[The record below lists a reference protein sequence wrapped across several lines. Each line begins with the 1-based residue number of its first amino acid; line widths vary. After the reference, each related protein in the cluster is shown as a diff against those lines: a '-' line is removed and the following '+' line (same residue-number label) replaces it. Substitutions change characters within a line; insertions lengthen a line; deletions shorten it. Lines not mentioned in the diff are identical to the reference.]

1 MVILQ
6 KFSSAV
12 LRQLRFLSAIL
23 GVVIG
28 NVALDALSSQHP
40 IWIWLPLVLLSIFLL
55 VLPLL
60 IKRELDR
67 RPLEER
73 QFTPKQIYAGMGLVH
88 LAIILA
94 GVYRLLTV
102 RDAEWRLIIIVVVV
116 LDICLLAF
124 LTPRV
129 LKVIK
134 QSERGQNAVYDRRAY
149 KNSAYLCFYN
159 FVGVIHYSE
168 NFLFERSVRFMFYV
182 KKSTCPYGHCFIP
195 IAY

>member
-1 MVILQ
+1 MPYLNRLRSGMLLYLRLMVVAFGLIGGNIGLELLYNGY
-6 KFSSAV
+6 S
-12 LRQLRFLSAIL
+12 FLF
-23 GVVIG
+23 
-28 NVALDALSSQHP
+28 
-40 IWIWLPLVLLSIFLL
+40 WLPLALLSIFLL

-73 QFTPKQIYAGMGLVH
+73 QFTLKQIYAGMGLAH

-102 RDAEWRLIIIVVVV
+102 RDAEWRLIIIVVIV

-129 LKVIK
+129 LKIIK
-134 QSERGQNAVYDRRAY
+134 QSERG
-149 KNSAYLCFYN
+149 
-159 FVGVIHYSE
+159 
-168 NFLFERSVRFMFYV
+168 
-182 KKSTCPYGHCFIP
+182 
-195 IAY
+195 

>member
-1 MVILQ
+1 M
-6 KFSSAV
+6 
-12 LRQLRFLSAIL
+12 
-23 GVVIG
+23 
-28 NVALDALSSQHP
+28 
-40 IWIWLPLVLLSIFLL
+40 
-55 VLPLL
+55 LPLL

-134 QSERGQNAVYDRRAY
+134 QSERG
-149 KNSAYLCFYN
+149 
-159 FVGVIHYSE
+159 
-168 NFLFERSVRFMFYV
+168 
-182 KKSTCPYGHCFIP
+182 
-195 IAY
+195 

>member
-1 MVILQ
+1 MRSRERSLSPSYDYAKRTSDCDERRVRCLILTDFVQ
-6 KFSSAV
+6 ERYFIYDSW
-12 LRQLRFLSAIL
+12 L
-23 GVVIG
+23 
-28 NVALDALSSQHP
+28 
-40 IWIWLPLVLLSIFLL
+40 LPLALLSIFLL

-73 QFTPKQIYAGMGLVH
+73 QFTLKQIYAGMGLAH

-94 GVYRLLTV
+94 GVYRLLMV
-102 RDAEWRLIIIVVVV
+102 RDAEWRLIIIVVIV

-134 QSERGQNAVYDRRAY
+134 QSER
-149 KNSAYLCFYN
+149 S
-159 FVGVIHYSE
+159 
-168 NFLFERSVRFMFYV
+168 
-182 KKSTCPYGHCFIP
+182 
-195 IAY
+195 

>member
-1 MVILQ
+1 MPYLNRLRSGTLLYLRLMVVGLC
-6 KFSSAV
+6 FHLCNFGLSLLNYGYS
-12 LRQLRFLSAIL
+12 FLF
-23 GVVIG
+23 
-28 NVALDALSSQHP
+28 
-40 IWIWLPLVLLSIFLL
+40 WLPLALLSIFLL

-73 QFTPKQIYAGMGLVH
+73 QFTLKQIYAGMGLAH

-94 GVYRLLTV
+94 GIYRLLTV
-102 RDAEWRLIIIVVVV
+102 RDAEWRLIIIVVIV

-134 QSERGQNAVYDRRAY
+134 QSER
-149 KNSAYLCFYN
+149 S
-159 FVGVIHYSE
+159 
-168 NFLFERSVRFMFYV
+168 
-182 KKSTCPYGHCFIP
+182 
-195 IAY
+195 

>member
-1 MVILQ
+1 MPYLNRLRSGTLLYLRLMVVAFGLIGGNIGLELLYNGY
-6 KFSSAV
+6 S
-12 LRQLRFLSAIL
+12 FLF
-23 GVVIG
+23 
-28 NVALDALSSQHP
+28 
-40 IWIWLPLVLLSIFLL
+40 WLPLALLSIFLL

-73 QFTPKQIYAGMGLVH
+73 QFTLKQIYAGMGLAH

-102 RDAEWRLIIIVVVV
+102 RDAEWRLIIIVVIV

-129 LKVIK
+129 LKIIK
-134 QSERGQNAVYDRRAY
+134 QSERG
-149 KNSAYLCFYN
+149 
-159 FVGVIHYSE
+159 
-168 NFLFERSVRFMFYV
+168 
-182 KKSTCPYGHCFIP
+182 
-195 IAY
+195 

>member
-1 MVILQ
+1 MRSRERSLSPSYDYAKRTSDCDERRVRCLILTDFVQ
-6 KFSSAV
+6 ERYFIYDSW
-12 LRQLRFLSAIL
+12 L
-23 GVVIG
+23 
-28 NVALDALSSQHP
+28 
-40 IWIWLPLVLLSIFLL
+40 LPLALLSIFLL

-73 QFTPKQIYAGMGLVH
+73 QFTLKQIYAGMGLAH

-94 GVYRLLTV
+94 GVYRLLMV

-134 QSERGQNAVYDRRAY
+134 QSER
-149 KNSAYLCFYN
+149 S
-159 FVGVIHYSE
+159 
-168 NFLFERSVRFMFYV
+168 
-182 KKSTCPYGHCFIP
+182 
-195 IAY
+195 

>member
-1 MVILQ
+1 MLLYLRLMVVAFGLIGGTIGLELLYNGY
-6 KFSSAV
+6 S
-12 LRQLRFLSAIL
+12 FLF
-23 GVVIG
+23 
-28 NVALDALSSQHP
+28 
-40 IWIWLPLVLLSIFLL
+40 WLPLALLANFLL

-73 QFTPKQIYAGMGLVH
+73 QFTLKQIYAGMGLAH

-94 GVYRLLTV
+94 GIYRLLTV
-102 RDAEWRLIIIVVVV
+102 RDAEWRLIIIVVIV

-134 QSERGQNAVYDRRAY
+134 QSERG
-149 KNSAYLCFYN
+149 
-159 FVGVIHYSE
+159 
-168 NFLFERSVRFMFYV
+168 
-182 KKSTCPYGHCFIP
+182 
-195 IAY
+195 

>member
-1 MVILQ
+1 MRSRERTLSPSYDYAKRTSDCDERRVRYLILTDFVQ
-6 KFSSAV
+6 ECYFIYDSW
-12 LRQLRFLSAIL
+12 L
-23 GVVIG
+23 
-28 NVALDALSSQHP
+28 
-40 IWIWLPLVLLSIFLL
+40 LPLALLSIFLL

-73 QFTPKQIYAGMGLVH
+73 QFTLKQIYAGMGLAH

-102 RDAEWRLIIIVVVV
+102 RDAEWRLIIIVVIV

-129 LKVIK
+129 LKIIK
-134 QSERGQNAVYDRRAY
+134 QSERG
-149 KNSAYLCFYN
+149 
-159 FVGVIHYSE
+159 
-168 NFLFERSVRFMFYV
+168 
-182 KKSTCPYGHCFIP
+182 
-195 IAY
+195 